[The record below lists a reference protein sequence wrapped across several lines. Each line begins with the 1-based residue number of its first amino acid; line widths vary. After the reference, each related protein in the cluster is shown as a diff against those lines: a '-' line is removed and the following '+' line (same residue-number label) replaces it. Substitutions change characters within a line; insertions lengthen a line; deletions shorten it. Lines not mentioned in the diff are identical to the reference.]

1 MNTNRNEQELSGRK
15 STSFISFI
23 STVLVLGFD
32 GFNGNVWT
40 LVFVDVNLAKYLHWS
55 RTL

>member
-15 STSFISFI
+15 STSFIS
-23 STVLVLGFD
+23 TVLVLGFD
-32 GFNGNVWT
+32 GFNGNMWT